1 MGITLEEGLTQIVT
15 SLILRGNA
23 YLYQVEWDT
32 NGPTCWRILHPDQIA
47 VSWDDNGYRKYRVGG
62 VDADAQNIDHISNF
76 MLPNSLKG
84 AGIIEYCRNSLG
96 LGVALD
102 DVAGEFFRNG
112 IMSTGVIGVD
122 APLSPDEARAV
133 ADQFGQRHAGVR
145 RAHLPIVMGGGAK
158 YTPISLTPEDA
169 QFIQSRQFQSGE
181 IATLLGIPPHL
192 LGIVDRTTSWG
203 TGIEVQGRAFV
214 DYTLRAYYKR
224 IESFFTRYLRPG
236 TYAEFVTDAL
246 TRADTATRY
255 AGYHNALMDG
265 WLNTDEVR
273 LREGLPPLPNEAG
286 QVYRTP
292 ASQIPASNGDGTIAA
307 APAAGLP
314 SDNPNTG
321 D

>member
-1 MGITLEEGLTQIVT
+1 
-15 SLILRGNA
+15 
-23 YLYQVEWDT
+23 
-32 NGPTCWRILHPDQIA
+32 
-47 VSWDDNGYRKYRVGG
+47 
-62 VDADAQNIDHISNF
+62 
-76 MLPNSLKG
+76 
-84 AGIIEYCRNSLG
+84 LG
-96 LGVALD
+96 LGIALD

-122 APLSPDEARAV
+122 APLSQDDARAV
-133 ADQFGQRHAGVR
+133 AEQFSMRHSGVR

-169 QFIQSRQFQSGE
+169 QFIQSRQFQTGE

-192 LGIVDRTTSWG
+192 LGIVDKTTSWG
-203 TGIEVQGRAFV
+203 TGIEIQGRAFV

-224 IESFFTRYLRPG
+224 LESFFTKYLRPG

-246 TRADTATRY
+246 TRADTTTRY
-255 AGYHNALMDG
+255 AGYHSALMDG

-273 LREGLPPLPNEAG
+273 LREGLPPLPNGAG

-292 ASQIPASNGDGTIAA
+292 ATQIPSSDAEGIIASGPAA
-307 APAAGLP
+307 ALP

-321 D
+321 E